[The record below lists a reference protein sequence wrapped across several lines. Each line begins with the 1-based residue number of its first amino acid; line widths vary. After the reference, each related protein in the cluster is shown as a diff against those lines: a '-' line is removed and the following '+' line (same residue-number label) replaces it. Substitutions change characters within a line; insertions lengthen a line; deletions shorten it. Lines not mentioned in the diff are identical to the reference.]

1 MSANPEP
8 MSAPDEF
15 VRRAATYVTRNVPT
29 AKPDDDA
36 GSTWSGLAGTDFES
50 VHDIAVL
57 RGTTLAG
64 IVSIER
70 LLAAPS
76 DTKLGDLMD
85 PDPAV
90 VTGGTHQE
98 QVAAKLVDH
107 GESSVAVVDEH
118 GAFAGLVPPRRML
131 KVLLAEHDEDLAR
144 IGGYLAGTNVAR
156 LAAEESVAQRLVHRM
171 PWLLIGL
178 AGAMV
183 SAVMVGAFEAQ
194 LDKKVLVAFFV
205 PAIVYM
211 SGAVATQT
219 ATLLIRGL
227 SVGIDFRRVLWRE
240 LATGLFAGLL
250 IGGVFMGFATVVWGD
265 VAVAATVALALVA
278 GCSTATIV
286 AMALPYAF
294 QHFGIDPAF
303 GSGPLV
309 TVIQD
314 LLSIAVYLALAT
326 LIVF

>member
-1 MSANPEP
+1 MSVTREP
-8 MSAPDEF
+8 VSAPDDF
-15 VRRAATYVTRNVPT
+15 VKHAAAYVTRDVPT
-29 AKPDDDA
+29 AKPEDDA
-36 GSTWSGLAGTDFES
+36 GLTWSRLAGTDFES

-57 RGTTLAG
+57 SGTALAG

-70 LLAAPS
+70 LLAAPPE
-76 DTKLGDLMD
+76 TKLGDLMD
-85 PDPAV
+85 RDPAV
-90 VTGGTHQE
+90 VTAGTYRE
-98 QVAAKLVDH
+98 RVAAKMVDH

-118 GAFAGLVPPRRML
+118 GDFAGLVPPRRML
-131 KVLLAEHDEDLAR
+131 KVLLAEHNEDLAR
-144 IGGYLAGTNVAR
+144 IGGYLAGTDVAR
-156 LAAEESVAQRLVHRM
+156 LAAEESVAQRLIHRM
-171 PWLLIGL
+171 PWLLLGL
-178 AGAMV
+178 VGAMA

-211 SGAVATQT
+211 AGAVATQT

-227 SVGIDFRRVLWRE
+227 SVGVDFRRVVWRE

-250 IGGVFMGFATVVWGD
+250 IGGVFMGFATAVWGD
-265 VAVAATVALALVA
+265 VAVASTVALALVA
-278 GCSTATIV
+278 SCSTATIV

-326 LIVF
+326 VIVF

>member
-1 MSANPEP
+1 
-8 MSAPDEF
+8 
-15 VRRAATYVTRNVPT
+15 
-29 AKPDDDA
+29 
-36 GSTWSGLAGTDFES
+36 
-50 VHDIAVL
+50 
-57 RGTTLAG
+57 
-64 IVSIER
+64 
-70 LLAAPS
+70 
-76 DTKLGDLMD
+76 
-85 PDPAV
+85 
-90 VTGGTHQE
+90 
-98 QVAAKLVDH
+98 
-107 GESSVAVVDEH
+107 
-118 GAFAGLVPPRRML
+118 ML

-144 IGGYLAGTNVAR
+144 IGGYQAGTDIAR

-171 PWLLIGL
+171 PWLLLGL
-178 AGAMV
+178 VGAMA
-183 SAVMVGAFEAQ
+183 SAVMVGAFEEQ

-211 SGAVATQT
+211 AGAVATQT
-219 ATLLIRGL
+219 ATLLVRGL
-227 SVGIDFRRVLWRE
+227 SVGVNFQRVVWRE

-250 IGGVFMGFATVVWGD
+250 IGGVFMVFASVVWGD